1 MAFVLV
7 LLFASAFLHTG
18 WNLILKQ
25 TNEKYIATWWA
36 LIISALVALP
46 VLAFSKISIA
56 AAWPYILASAVLEGI
71 YYTVLVQ
78 AYRIGDFS
86 LVYPLARGAAP
97 ALIAIWAVLFLGERL
112 QVYGLIGLALVIL
125 GLLVVG
131 SSAMFSRR
139 MTTLNRASI
148 VLALLVAL
156 VISLYSVVDGAAVKQ
171 FQPAPYLVLVFA
183 TTAILLSPVVIHHY
197 GLPALATG
205 WKMNWQRILL
215 IGMMSMLAYT
225 LVLMAYRVT
234 PVSYAG
240 AIREVSII
248 LAALA
253 GWRLLGENFGRLRVI
268 GAAIVFVGILVIAIN
283 P

>member
-25 TNEKYIATWWA
+25 TSEKYIATWWA

-139 MTTLNRASI
+139 MTTLNRVSI

-197 GLPALATG
+197 GLPALAAG

-215 IGMMSMLAYT
+215 IGIMSMLAYT

-234 PVSYAG
+234 TVSYAG

-268 GAAIVFVGILVIAIN
+268 GAAIVFVGILIIAIN

>member
-197 GLPALATG
+197 GLPALAAG